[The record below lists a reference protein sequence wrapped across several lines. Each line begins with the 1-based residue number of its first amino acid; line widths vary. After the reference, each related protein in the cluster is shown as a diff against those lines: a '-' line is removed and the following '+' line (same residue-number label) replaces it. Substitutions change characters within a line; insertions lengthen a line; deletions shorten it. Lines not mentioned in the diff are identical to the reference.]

1 MSECRQNRHG
11 VSLKSILLVDDSRF
25 IRMANEKAL
34 SRAGYEVLAASDG
47 EEALRMA
54 HARIPDLILLDMMLP
69 KLSGV
74 EVLRALRKNPLTLSI
89 PVVVLSSLP
98 QKNEAKLLKEGAT
111 AYFDKSTLGLDQ
123 HSESLIKIVN
133 RLLGEQTVQNGSA
146 ELCRLGHPPLTAKA
160 EL

>member
-1 MSECRQNRHG
+1 MECP
-11 VSLKSILLVDDSRF
+11 LKSILLVDDSRF
-25 IRMANEKAL
+25 MRLANEKAL
-34 SRAGYEVLAASDG
+34 ARAGYNVVAAGDG

-54 HARIPDLILLDMMLP
+54 QAKVPDLILLDMLLP
-69 KLSGV
+69 KLGGAQ
-74 EVLRALRKNPLTLSI
+74 VLQALKKNPLTLAI

-123 HSESLIKIVN
+123 HPESLIQIVN
-133 RLLGEQTVQNGSA
+133 KILGEQSEKNDSA
-146 ELCRLGHPPLTAKA
+146 KLCGRALQPPLGRS